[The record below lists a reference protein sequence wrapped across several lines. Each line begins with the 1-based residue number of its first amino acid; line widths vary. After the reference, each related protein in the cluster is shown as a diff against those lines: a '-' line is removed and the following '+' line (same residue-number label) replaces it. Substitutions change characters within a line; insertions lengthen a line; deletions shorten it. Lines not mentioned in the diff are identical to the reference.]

1 MSHLSAYAL
10 DALALDAV
18 DGEARRRA
26 LDHLEGCARCRAD
39 RDAAAELRGHFTASV
54 LPRTRAVPPPRAW
67 RRAWLALPALA
78 GVAVLLVLIRRGEP
92 PAPEIAVKGDATW
105 QVFAHR
111 GDLTF
116 AVHDGAELAAGDRIR
131 FVVAPGAARYLL
143 IASIDG
149 AGHATIY
156 YPYGAAKSEPIAGAR
171 VELPGSIVLDAAP
184 GPERVFALLSDE
196 PLASAAVLA
205 ELRAIGA
212 GGPEAIRRTATLS
225 IPALAQRSIVFE
237 KASFGTAPR

>member
-1 MSHLSAYAL
+1 MSHLSAYTL
-10 DALALDAV
+10 DALALDV
-18 DGEARRRA
+18 LDGEARKGA
-26 LDHLEGCARCRAD
+26 LDHLAGCARCCAD
-39 RDAAAELRGHFTASV
+39 RDAAAELRAHFIVEV
-54 LPRTRAVPPPRAW
+54 LPRTRAVAPPRAW
-67 RRAWLALPALA
+67 RRAWLAIPALA
-78 GVAVLLVLIRRGEP
+78 GVVVLLVLLRRGDP
-92 PAPEIAVKGDATW
+92 PAPELAAKGDATW

-131 FVVAPGAARYLL
+131 FVVAPGAARFLL
-143 IASIDG
+143 VASIDG

-156 YPYGAAKSEPIAGAR
+156 YPYGAAESEPIAGAR

-184 GPERVFALLSDE
+184 GPERVFAILSDE
-196 PLASAAVLA
+196 AIASAAVLA

-212 GGPEAIRRTATLS
+212 GGPEAIRRTGTLS

-237 KASFGTAPR
+237 KAASERAPR

>member
-1 MSHLSAYAL
+1 MSHLSSLTL
-10 DALALDAV
+10 DALALDAL
-18 DGEARRRA
+18 DAEARARA
-26 LDHLEGCARCRAD
+26 LAHLDGCERCRGD
-39 RDAAAELRGHFTASV
+39 RDAAAELRAHFSAVV
-54 LPRTRAVPPPRAW
+54 LPRRRVPSAP
-67 RRAWLALPALA
+67 RRAWLLVPALA
-78 GVAVLLVLIRRGEP
+78 AIVVVFLVWPREP
-92 PAPEIAVKGDATW
+92 PPEIAVKGDAAW

-143 IASIDG
+143 VASIDG
-149 AGHATIY
+149 AGNATIY
-156 YPYGAAKSEPIAGAR
+156 YPYGAAASEPIAGPR

-212 GGPEAIRRTATLS
+212 GGPDAIRRTFGLT
-225 IPALAQRSIVFE
+225 IPAVRAQPSIVFE
-237 KASFGTAPR
+237 KAPR